1 LYCANCVR
9 LTGFKRAGTVFGV
22 KPNNREY
29 PYRERAILVVDL
41 SKERYQFIK
50 LEMVLAKKMLGGRL
64 MALSL
69 WNSYC
74 NYQKLGPTDYEEGNP
89 IVIAAG
95 SASDLDN
102 PILSGFVVTTRSP
115 VTGGIVTYAGHGG
128 FAKVLYGCGVCA
140 MVIQGRRSRTTVLG
154 VRENQ
159 VTFSVNEQLHNLTI
173 SDCRAQFPSVP
184 MVAIGPAAE
193 QQVMQ
198 SSVNFDGENLG
209 RAGIGV
215 VFSRKNLKAITFFPT
230 HKERTSYN
238 PQDLGRLSEMVD
250 KMEARQIPRSL
261 ISYANKNGW
270 CAINGF
276 QDRVDGRL
284 WALEGQKPLL
294 PSIALGANL
303 GLFDPKHIN
312 PIIVA
317 CSELGLD
324 PFSCGVLLLWLAD
337 KGTVDPLRT
346 LESIAYGK
354 GFAMD
359 LPAKVPAS
367 FYKIG
372 NLELAPFDLRALP
385 PQALLASLGD
395 DTIVFPCLIHGGRY
409 RRGRELHYARMAV
422 YCQDLRYTMESL
434 GVPYDQSFVCFNQYL
449 PFLSH
454 PFRMLA
460 RLAMDSEGYPFS
472 ESKTREIG
480 KACYRVQKEINRLL
494 GYVEPEM
501 VPDQLTTDPS
511 SNHPHPAVVVLPRLI
526 EAFHFL
532 RSNV

>member
-1 LYCANCVR
+1 
-9 LTGFKRAGTVFGV
+9 
-22 KPNNREY
+22 
-29 PYRERAILVVDL
+29 
-41 SKERYQFIK
+41 
-50 LEMVLAKKMLGGRL
+50 
-64 MALSL
+64 
-69 WNSYC
+69 
-74 NYQKLGPTDYEEGNP
+74 
-89 IVIAAG
+89 
-95 SASDLDN
+95 
-102 PILSGFVVTTRSP
+102 
-115 VTGGIVTYAGHGG
+115 
-128 FAKVLYGCGVCA
+128 
-140 MVIQGRRSRTTVLG
+140 
-154 VRENQ
+154 
-159 VTFSVNEQLHNLTI
+159 
-173 SDCRAQFPSVP
+173 
-184 MVAIGPAAE
+184 
-193 QQVMQ
+193 MQ

-395 DTIVFPCLIHGGRY
+395 DTIVFPCLIHVRKYGATFKDEQMNKMSFGSYLKRIPDKKTDFDWLSRDPLEVKKY
-409 RRGRELHYARMAV
+409 IDDPLCG
-422 YCQDLRYTMESL
+422 
-434 GVPYDQSFVCFNQYL
+434 FVCTSSFYADIIDGIAYANNPKKIMSVPKDL
-449 PFLSH
+449 PLLFISGDCDPVGAYGKGVRKSFELYKDAGISDVGLTLV
-454 PFRMLA
+454 PGA
-460 RLAMDSEGYPFS
+460 RHVF
-472 ESKTREIG
+472 
-480 KACYRVQKEINRLL
+480 
-494 GYVEPEM
+494 
-501 VPDQLTTDPS
+501 QL
-511 SNHPHPAVVVLPRLI
+511 
-526 EAFHFL
+526 
-532 RSNV
+532 